1 MEQMSPLVFLMSAM
15 TIAADQRL
23 IEGNPASPVKVLIFE
38 DLQCPDCADFRV
50 MLDKQILPRFG
61 KKASF
66 EHRDFPLPKHN
77 WARKAAIASRY
88 LQGVKPELAIKYR
101 QETMATLK
109 SITPETFND
118 NLTAFAKKNGVDPAK
133 ALAALNDAELGAAID
148 KDYKDG
154 VARGV
159 GRTPTVLVDGEPF
172 IENFTFEEI
181 AAALEK
187 ATKDLK

>member
-1 MEQMSPLVFLMSAM
+1 MVLTMALF
-15 TIAADQRL
+15 AADAPAPRL
-23 IEGNPASPVKVLIFE
+23 VEGNAASPVKVLIFE
-38 DLQCPDCADFRV
+38 DLQCSDCADFRV
-50 MLDKQILPRFG
+50 MLDQKILPKFA
-61 KKASF
+61 KKAAF

-88 LQGVKPELAIKYR
+88 FQTAVNAELAVKYR
-101 QETMATLK
+101 REVMASQTA
-109 SITPETFND
+109 ITAENFNEK
-118 NLTAFAKKNGVDPAK
+118 LTAFAKKNNVDPSK
-133 ALAALNDAELGAAID
+133 VLAALNDATLGAAVD

-187 ATKDLK
+187 STKDLK